1 MKRVIQ
7 CYAVGLAA
15 LCLLSGCG
23 KKDKIE
29 PPEAYTIGEDSAISL
44 DTLLEEDKGKLTDIS
59 APESEDKEK
68 DDDKDKKDK
77 DKDEKDKDSEKE
89 DTAVD
94 DVYTYTYGEMAE
106 APATLQTY
114 AETLTDE
121 DNGFAALDEDGK
133 AQKELPEIEEKGDL
147 VLARASAVE
156 GHIFQL
162 ALSWEGEDCTIEV
175 SCPEGTIEEAQSAE
189 QLVTAGTLSGVV
201 DYVSSLSPSELDLP
215 GESMQEYHFY
225 PSEGTRL
232 VDGTVCRQFSVYKP
246 DENTQTN
253 TFVGYYLISA
263 VGRHVYKVDPETKET
278 TQLQ

>member
-1 MKRVIQ
+1 MKRMLQ
-7 CYAVGLAA
+7 CLAAGLAI
-15 LCLLSGCG
+15 LCLLTGCKG

-29 PPEAYTIGEDSAISL
+29 PPEEYSIGEDSVASL

-59 APESEDKEK
+59 APETK
-68 DDDKDKKDK
+68 DDEDKDK
-77 DKDEKDKDSEKE
+77 DKDKDDEKEE
-89 DTAVD
+89 DTAAE
-94 DVYTYTYGEMAE
+94 DVYTYTYGELTE
-106 APATLQTY
+106 APATLQSY
-114 AETLTDE
+114 AETLTNE
-121 DNGFAALDEDGK
+121 DNGFSALDEDGK
-133 AQKELPEIEEKGDL
+133 AQEDLPKIEEKGEL
-147 VLARASAVE
+147 VLARASATE

-175 SCPEGTIEEAQSAE
+175 SCPEGTIEEAQSRE

-232 VDGTVCRQFSVYKP
+232 VDGAVCRQFSVYKP

-253 TFVGYYLISA
+253 TFIGYYLISA

>member
-7 CYAVGLAA
+7 CYAAGLAV

-29 PPEAYTIGEDSAISL
+29 SPEAYSIGEDSAISL
-44 DTLLEEDKGKLTDIS
+44 DTLLDEDKGKLTDIS
-59 APESEDKEK
+59 APESEKEK
-68 DDDKDKKDK
+68 DDKNKDDK
-77 DKDEKDKDSEKE
+77 EDKDSEKE
-89 DTAVD
+89 KDTAAD

-114 AETLTDE
+114 AETLIDE
-121 DNGFAALDEDGK
+121 ENGFSALDEEGK
-133 AQKELPEIEEKGDL
+133 SQEDLPEIGEKGDL

-175 SCPEGTIEEAQSAE
+175 SCPEGAIEEAQSAE